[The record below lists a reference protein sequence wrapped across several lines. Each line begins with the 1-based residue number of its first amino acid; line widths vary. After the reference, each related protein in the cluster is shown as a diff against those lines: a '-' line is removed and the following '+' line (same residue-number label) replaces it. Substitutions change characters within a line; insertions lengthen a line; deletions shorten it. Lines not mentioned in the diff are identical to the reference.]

1 MAKPCVSEFR
11 TLFEQKRL
19 TPHLIPQFQR
29 FVWQYYREHG
39 RSFPWRETTDPYQIL
54 VSEIMLQQTQTS
66 RVEKKYNEFLSVFPD
81 FFTLASASLREVL
94 QVWQGLGYNRRA
106 LALQQTA
113 QRIATQ
119 FDGQLPDDPE
129 MLQQFPGIGQYTAA
143 AVAAIAFNKPTVF
156 VETNIRTVFLHHFF
170 EKPEKIAD
178 RAILVLVKATLDIRN
193 PREWYYAL
201 FDYGAMLKSQRKVI
215 PRVRGRRQSHFRE
228 SNREIRGQIVQLL
241 LTRDSITTREL
252 VKFLNQNSER
262 VRQILV
268 QLQNEGLIET
278 ADDLIHIQ

>member
-1 MAKPCVSEFR
+1 MAKPKGREFR
-11 TLFEQKRL
+11 PLFEQKRL
-19 TPHLIPQFQR
+19 KPIHILEFQHL
-29 FVWQYYREHG
+29 VWQYYREHG

-66 RVEKKYNEFLSVFPD
+66 RVEKKYYEFLSAFPD

-113 QRIATQ
+113 QRVATR
-119 FDGQLPDDPE
+119 FDGQLPDNPAV
-129 MLQQFPGIGQYTAA
+129 LQQFPGIGQYTAA

-170 EKPEKIAD
+170 ENPEKIAD

-201 FDYGAMLKSQRKVI
+201 FDYGAMLKRQRKVI
-215 PRVRGRRQSHFRE
+215 PRFGERRQSHFRG

-241 LTRDSITTREL
+241 LTHDSVTTREL

-278 ADDLIHIQ
+278 ANDLIHIR

>member
-1 MAKPCVSEFR
+1 MAKPCVSEVR
-11 TLFEQKRL
+11 ALFEQKRL
-19 TPHLIPQFQR
+19 SPYHIPQFQR
-29 FVWQYYREHG
+29 LVWQYYRKHG

-113 QRIATQ
+113 QRVATQ

-178 RAILVLVKATLDIRN
+178 RAIFVLVKATLDIRN

-201 FDYGAMLKSQRKVI
+201 FDYGAMLKRQRKVI
-215 PRVRGRRQSHFRE
+215 PRVRGRRQSHFRG
-228 SNREIRGQIVQLL
+228 SNREIRGQIIQLL
-241 LTRDSITTREL
+241 LTRDSVTKREL
-252 VKFLNQNSER
+252 VKFLNQNNER

-278 ADDLIHIQ
+278 ADDLIHIR